1 FFNPVSWRDEFSM
14 VIEKATDGGLQ
25 AEDWT
30 LNMEICDI
38 INETEEGPK
47 DAIRALKKRLSGNRN
62 YREVITLT
70 TLANTPA
77 CLTRTVLLSVTLVL
91 HA

>member
-1 FFNPVSWRDEFSM
+1 MQFFNPVSWRDEFSM

-62 YREVITLT
+62 YREVMLLCPPLVTCINGT
-70 TLANTPA
+70 
-77 CLTRTVLLSVTLVL
+77 CLNLLSV
-91 HA
+91 